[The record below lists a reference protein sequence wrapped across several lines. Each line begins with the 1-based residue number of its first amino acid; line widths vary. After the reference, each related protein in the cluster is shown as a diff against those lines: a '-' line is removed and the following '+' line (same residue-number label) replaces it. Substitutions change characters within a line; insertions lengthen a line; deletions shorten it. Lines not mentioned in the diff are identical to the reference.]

1 MVAPLQAN
9 RRDLFPGDSEMA
21 RRMRQLDWT
30 STHIGPPEQ
39 WPENL
44 RTAVSLC
51 LTSRFRIVLWLR
63 PQLSG
68 YRAWRLERRPRG
80 RH

>member
-1 MVAPLQAN
+1 MVASLQAN
-9 RRDLFPGDSEMA
+9 RRDLFPGESEMA

-30 STHIGPPEQ
+30 SPDVGPPEQ
-39 WPENL
+39 WPENV
-44 RTAVSLC
+44 RTAVSLR

-68 YRAWRLERRPRG
+68 YRAWR
-80 RH
+80 

>member
-1 MVAPLQAN
+1 MVAPLQAK
-9 RRDLFPGDSEMA
+9 RRDLFPGNSEMA

-30 STHIGPPEQ
+30 STDLGPPEQ

-51 LTSRFRIVLWLR
+51 RTSRFRIVWLR

-68 YRAWRLERRPRG
+68 YRAWRSERRPMG

>member
-1 MVAPLQAN
+1 MVAPLQAY

-30 STHIGPPEQ
+30 STDVGPAEQ

-44 RTAVSLC
+44 RTVVSLC
-51 LTSRFRIVLWLR
+51 LTSRFRIVLGLR

-68 YRAWRLERRPRG
+68 YRA
-80 RH
+80 

>member
-1 MVAPLQAN
+1 MVAPLQAD
-9 RRDLFPGDSEMA
+9 RHDLFSGDSEMA

-30 STHIGPPEQ
+30 STEVGPPEQ

-44 RTAVSLC
+44 RLEVSLC

-68 YRAWRLERRPRG
+68 YRAWR
-80 RH
+80 